1 MDPRNDRMRQ
11 RYEEIAGWFE
21 RLQPG
26 TLDSIGDVYAPDAA
40 FTDPFN
46 DVRGVQAVRQVY
58 EHMFASLVAPAFKVS
73 DIVVE
78 GDQAFMTWSFD
89 FRLGTKPYSVV
100 GCTHFRL
107 DAAGRIV
114 LHRDYWDAAREVY
127 EHVPLLGAVLR
138 TLRRRLK
145 AAP

>member
-1 MDPRNDRMRQ
+1 MDRMRQ
-11 RYEEIAGWFE
+11 RYAEIASWFE
-21 RLQPG
+21 RLQPEM
-26 TLDSIGDVYAPDAA
+26 LDSIADIYAPDAA

-46 DVRGVQAVRQVY
+46 DVRGVESVRLVY
-58 EHMFASLVAPAFKVS
+58 EHMFASLVAPRFKVS
-73 DIVVE
+73 TMVVE
-78 GDQAFMTWSFD
+78 SDQAFMTWSFD
-89 FRLGTKPYSVV
+89 FRLGAKPNSIV

-107 DAAGRIV
+107 DAAGRII

-145 AAP
+145 ASL

>member
-1 MDPRNDRMRQ
+1 MDRMRQ
-11 RYEEIAGWFE
+11 RYAEIASWFE
-21 RLQPG
+21 RLQPEM
-26 TLDSIGDVYAPDAA
+26 LDSIADIYAPDAA

-46 DVRGVQAVRQVY
+46 DVRGVESVRLVY
-58 EHMFASLVAPAFKVS
+58 EHMFASLVAPRFKVS
-73 DIVVE
+73 TMVVE
-78 GDQAFMTWSFD
+78 SDQAFMTWSFD
-89 FRLGTKPYSVV
+89 FRLGAKPCSIV

-107 DAAGRIV
+107 DAAGRII

-145 AAP
+145 ASL

>member
-1 MDPRNDRMRQ
+1 MDRMRQ
-11 RYEEIAGWFE
+11 RYAEIASWFE
-21 RLQPG
+21 RLQPEM
-26 TLDSIGDVYAPDAA
+26 LDSIADIYAPDAA

-46 DVRGVQAVRQVY
+46 DVRGVESVRLVY
-58 EHMFASLVAPAFKVS
+58 EHMFASLVAPRFKVS
-73 DIVVE
+73 TMVVE
-78 GDQAFMTWSFD
+78 SDQAFMTWSFD
-89 FRLGTKPYSVV
+89 FRLGAKPCSIV

-107 DAAGRIV
+107 DAAGRII

-145 AAP
+145 ASV

>member
-1 MDPRNDRMRQ
+1 MRE
-11 RYEEIAGWFE
+11 RYEEIANWFE
-21 RLQPG
+21 RLQP
-26 TLDSIGDVYAPDAA
+26 TMLDSIGDIYAPDAA

-46 DVRGVQAVRQVY
+46 DVRGVGSVRQIY
-58 EHMFASLVAPAFKVS
+58 DHMFASLEAPRFKVS
-73 DIVVE
+73 TMVVE
-78 GDQAFMTWSFD
+78 SDQAFMTWSFD
-89 FRLGTKPYSVV
+89 FRLRARPYSIV

-107 DAAGRIV
+107 DTAGLIV

-145 AAP
+145 ASP